1 MSLERLLA
9 PRSIAIVG
17 TSPSGGRGTRLHRN
31 LLAAGFTG
39 QLYAVHPR
47 HSEVLGTPAF
57 ARLQE
62 LPEVVACVGLA
73 VPAVGTLELLAEA
86 GKLGGGGAVCL
97 ASGFAEAGPIG
108 LERQQRL

>member
-39 QLYAVHPR
+39 RLYAVHPR

-62 LPEVVACVGLA
+62 LPEVVDCVVLA
-73 VPAVGTLELLAEA
+73 VPAVATLDLLAEA
-86 GKLGGGGAVCL
+86 GQP
-97 ASGFAEAGPIG
+97 ASGGPFC
-108 LERQQRL
+108 LPP